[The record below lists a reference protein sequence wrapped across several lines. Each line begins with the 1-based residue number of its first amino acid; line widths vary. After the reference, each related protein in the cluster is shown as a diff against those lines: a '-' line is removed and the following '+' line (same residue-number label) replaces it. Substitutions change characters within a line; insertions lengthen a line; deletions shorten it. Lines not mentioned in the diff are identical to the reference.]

1 MGVSTSE
8 KLLPF
13 VNQTMVDQQKVLTG
27 FGMMS
32 YDVVMYWYD
41 VVVWYDMVCYCY
53 CVRYTTI
60 PWYEAESFHKRR
72 VPSELLSRCGK
83 KKLVQL
89 EIRQIKGRRT
99 LPTSHFDR
107 DM

>member
-27 FGMMS
+27 FGIMS

-41 VVVWYDMVCYCY
+41 EVCWLKYTWFGMIWYVT
-53 CVRYTTI
+53 V
-60 PWYEAESFHKRR
+60 
-72 VPSELLSRCGK
+72 
-83 KKLVQL
+83 
-89 EIRQIKGRRT
+89 
-99 LPTSHFDR
+99 
-107 DM
+107 

>member
-1 MGVSTSE
+1 MAEKLFQVSSQCRRFFVGVSTSE

-41 VVVWYDMVCYCY
+41 VVCWLQYTWFGMIWYVT
-53 CVRYTTI
+53 V
-60 PWYEAESFHKRR
+60 
-72 VPSELLSRCGK
+72 
-83 KKLVQL
+83 
-89 EIRQIKGRRT
+89 
-99 LPTSHFDR
+99 
-107 DM
+107 